1 MLLMHRKCLE
11 SLMRRVNQ
19 GYSQASSSLPNP
31 DTGGGIP
38 LNILIDLM
46 QRCGC
51 VRDMNDMSGRGRDMR
66 VVEIVDRLTSK
77 SGMNVVTVDWVL
89 NCIGGWRVL

>member
-1 MLLMHRKCLE
+1 
-11 SLMRRVNQ
+11 
-19 GYSQASSSLPNP
+19 
-31 DTGGGIP
+31 
-38 LNILIDLM
+38 
-46 QRCGC
+46 
-51 VRDMNDMSGRGRDMR
+51 MNDMSGRGRDMR